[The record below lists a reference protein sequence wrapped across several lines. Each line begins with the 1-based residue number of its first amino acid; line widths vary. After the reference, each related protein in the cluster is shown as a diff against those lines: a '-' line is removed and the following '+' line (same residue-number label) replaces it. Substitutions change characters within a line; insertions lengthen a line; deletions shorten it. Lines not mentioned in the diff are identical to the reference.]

1 MSVTRILVV
10 QEDAGA
16 AREIRLVVREHPV
29 EFEFLPPSQLN
40 GGGMDLSAYS
50 AVAASIECARPEI
63 LEVFR
68 REGKSAPPVLFFRGE
83 PPLREVARWVLWT
96 DFPEDGGPTME
107 RQLLAE
113 SLEYYSLA
121 SLYQQCLKI
130 MTSLDKEKLL
140 AQITDTFVRELGAES
155 CIIWLASPPDPDEMM
170 IASVRG
176 VISIDRE
183 GSRFFLSQ
191 TEWAE
196 SIWKG
201 MPFLAPSAANR
212 PDPPNRERATS
223 LYVPLVFQEKAIGL
237 VKLGERV
244 DRKPF
249 SESDRYI
256 ARIIGDYAASSLKTV
271 DRLVR
276 IEKISLRDPETRAYS
291 AAFLADYFEKERYKA
306 TRFRRPLSLIFL
318 AIENFAFLMEQT
330 RESLVAG
337 ALARTVEAVRK
348 VLRDSDLIARV
359 DPGRFCIVLPET
371 DYFGSMLALRRL
383 RKAVRDVG
391 GIRFLGGEFALHPF
405 FVSATY
411 PRDGNDF
418 QELSRLSE
426 DKYLR
431 QQMSPLHR
439 LRLVEKSFWDAFDV
453 LVGKPEYYDLLRK
466 GEEVP
471 YFTRIR
477 QDLGR
482 NGHFSL
488 PREMFFRIVES
499 VAQDVAS
506 GGEARGIVIAAGP
519 RPEIFKQIFL
529 SYGTEAP
536 PGRNIYIV
544 GQSGSTRF
552 DAKNLMY
559 MAADDERLMEKE
571 IVLYLKENGAYG
583 LFAAGRQE
591 EVCGFNTADE
601 WLVEAMMEKVQ
612 EMYQLQGN
620 F

>member
-1 MSVTRILVV
+1 M
-10 QEDAGA
+10 GA
-16 AREIRLVVREHPV
+16 
-29 EFEFLPPSQLN
+29 
-40 GGGMDLSAYS
+40 D
-50 AVAASIECARPEI
+50 
-63 LEVFR
+63 
-68 REGKSAPPVLFFRGE
+68 
-83 PPLREVARWVLWT
+83 
-96 DFPEDGGPTME
+96 
-107 RQLLAE
+107 
-113 SLEYYSLA
+113 
-121 SLYQQCLKI
+121 
-130 MTSLDKEKLL
+130 
-140 AQITDTFVRELGAES
+140 S
-155 CIIWLASPPDPDEMM
+155 CIIWLGSPPDPDEMM

-212 PDPPNRERATS
+212 PDLHCREPAAS

-244 DRKPF
+244 DRKPY

-256 ARIIGDYAASSLKTV
+256 ARIIADYAASSLKTV
-271 DRLVR
+271 DRLVH

-306 TRFRRPLSLIFL
+306 TRFLRPLSLIFL

-348 VLRDSDLIARV
+348 ALRDSDLIARI

-371 DYFGSMLALRRL
+371 DYFGSVLAMRRL

-391 GIRFLGGEFALHPF
+391 GIRFLGGEFALRPF

-411 PRDGNDF
+411 PRDGKDF

-426 DKYLR
+426 DKVLR
-431 QQMSPLHR
+431 QQKSPLHR
-439 LRLVEKSFWDAFDV
+439 LRLMEKSFWDAFDV
-453 LVGKPEYYDLLRK
+453 LVGKPEYYDQLRRA
-466 GEEVP
+466 EEVP

-477 QDLGR
+477 RDLGR

-488 PREMFFRIVES
+488 PREMYSRIVES

-519 RPEIFKQIFL
+519 RPEMFKQIFL
-529 SYGTEAP
+529 SFGTEAP
-536 PGRNIYIV
+536 SGRNIYIL
-544 GQSGSTRF
+544 GPSGSTRF
-552 DAKNLMY
+552 DAKNVLY
-559 MAADDERLMEKE
+559 MAADDDRLKEKE
-571 IVLYLKENGAYG
+571 ILLYLKENGAYG
-583 LFAAGRQE
+583 LFATAWQE
-591 EVCGFNTADE
+591 EVCGFNSADE
-601 WLVEAMMEKVQ
+601 WLVEAMVEKIQ
-612 EMYQLQGN
+612 DLYLLQGN